1 MIKIERL
8 GVRTLEPNHLC
19 KYKTTGAS
27 ASYDFKT
34 IINGRMMIWWFRVRG
49 RLYTV
54 NRYCH
59 DEHPVNKNSSS

>member
-27 ASYDFKT
+27 TSYDFYE
-34 IINGRMMIWWFRVRG
+34 G
-49 RLYTV
+49 
-54 NRYCH
+54 
-59 DEHPVNKNSSS
+59 